1 MTKQNK
7 VGITAGNSIWPNKK
21 FMGQMHGSGK
31 RKTSGN
37 Q

>member
-7 VGITAGNSIWPNKK
+7 VGITAGNGIWPNKK
-21 FMGQMHGSGK
+21 FIGQTPGSGK
-31 RKTSGN
+31 RKISGN